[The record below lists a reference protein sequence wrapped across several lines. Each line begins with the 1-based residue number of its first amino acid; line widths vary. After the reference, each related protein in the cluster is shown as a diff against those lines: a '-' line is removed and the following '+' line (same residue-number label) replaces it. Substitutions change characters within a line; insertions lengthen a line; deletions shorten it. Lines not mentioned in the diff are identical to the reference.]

1 MSDSLPFSS
10 QKPLIKGQTSNI
22 SFTGFYRFL
31 GFVRNQTHTFP
42 NNSGK
47 TTAILVG
54 DAYREPMLLL
64 KMRGVTKDEIQFGAD
79 FMINSLYKGV
89 NESLNAADIGALI
102 NALFGKAV
110 VEDWLEDGK
119 SLPQLNDVLTHML
132 RVYNLD
138 GSASDADPKAN
149 QTPKESKDKAK

>member
-1 MSDSLPFSS
+1 MSDNFIDFDAAWEEQQEEPIVVKIRGKKYELPASVSAAFMLEIT
-10 QKPLIKGQTSNI
+10 KITS
-22 SFTGFYRFL
+22 
-31 GFVRNQTHTFP
+31 
-42 NNSGK
+42 
-47 TTAILVG
+47 
-54 DAYREPMLLL
+54 D
-64 KMRGVTKDEIQFGAD
+64 
-79 FMINSLYKGV
+79 KGV

-110 VEDWLEDGK
+110 VEDWLEDGM
-119 SLPQLNDVLTHML
+119 SLPQLNDVLSHML

>member
-1 MSDSLPFSS
+1 MEQLKKILFLSLVLFNLQALCQSHNLVSDSLPFSS
-10 QKPLIKGQTSNI
+10 QKPFIKDQTSNI

-31 GFVRNQTHTFP
+31 GFVRDQTHTFP

-89 NESLNAADIGALI
+89 NESLYKELTLELGLNIRTTI
-102 NALFGKAV
+102 PTRYGKFNIKTGGCLLYTSPSPR
-110 VEDWLEDGK
+110 D
-119 SLPQLNDVLTHML
+119 
-132 RVYNLD
+132 
-138 GSASDADPKAN
+138 
-149 QTPKESKDKAK
+149 

>member
-1 MSDSLPFSS
+1 MEQIKKILFLSLVLFNLQALCQSNHLVSDSLPFSS

-31 GFVRNQTHTFP
+31 GFVRNQTQTFP

-64 KMRGVTKDEIQFGAD
+64 KMRGVTKD
-79 FMINSLYKGV
+79 
-89 NESLNAADIGALI
+89 
-102 NALFGKAV
+102 
-110 VEDWLEDGK
+110 
-119 SLPQLNDVLTHML
+119 
-132 RVYNLD
+132 
-138 GSASDADPKAN
+138 
-149 QTPKESKDKAK
+149 